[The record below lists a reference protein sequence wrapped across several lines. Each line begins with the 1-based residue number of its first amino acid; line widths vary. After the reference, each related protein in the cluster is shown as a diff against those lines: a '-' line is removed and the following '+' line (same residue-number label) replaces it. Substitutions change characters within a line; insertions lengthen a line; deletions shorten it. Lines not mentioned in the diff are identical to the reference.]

1 MVSLMSHSTLLIIM
15 ANVKKKKKKHITV
28 APDSILKL
36 YFLLLFVVGIF
47 YFMKHMGAVLHNV
60 KMQNLNIKVLSKVC
74 EILRVPRCFL
84 SIFCYIKLKKLQPAR
99 IICPTSHEALQ
110 AYVQSCMSY

>member
-1 MVSLMSHSTLLIIM
+1 
-15 ANVKKKKKKHITV
+15 
-28 APDSILKL
+28 
-36 YFLLLFVVGIF
+36 
-47 YFMKHMGAVLHNV
+47 MGAVLHNV

-74 EILRVPRCFL
+74 EIIRVPRCVL

-99 IICPTSHEALQ
+99 IISPTSHGALQ